1 MNFTK
6 LTPQRRY
13 PNQPIYYDETRTHP
27 LHLPNPPHPVLRL
40 VSPAERSAPNLLV
53 FDTNRLL
60 YYMDDT
66 LCRVNDIRHS
76 RKDTS
81 ILVPREVLLE
91 LDRLKRSRDETTS
104 FNVSLVNVARGC
116 VLSSV
121 ESWEDDAMLTV
132 LFLGVSMNK

>member
-1 MNFTK
+1 M
-6 LTPQRRY
+6 
-13 PNQPIYYDETRTHP
+13 
-27 LHLPNPPHPVLRL
+27 
-40 VSPAERSAPNLLV
+40 LV